1 MSVSSQT
8 NATAARLARWLLDCA
23 VRHWPAET
31 RAWGLALAAEI
42 DETATAREALRWSLG
57 GLSVL
62 ARSVLSGA
70 WTWLKLPAGGSLP
83 GDAPGPDGPSLL
95 PKRSRALTAALVG
108 AAALLL
114 FLPEGR
120 EAMQA
125 VRTSW
130 LGYQLSGWDARTLK
144 KLAARAEKEKD
155 ASALGF
161 VALDT
166 EDSERAA
173 ALTERAAAIDP
184 KLIWVYGVSNH
195 YAENDSLRTE
205 WPARVQA
212 ADPGNAVAYLFAADA
227 LVEPRVHMLVVHG
240 APEETIIKALQS
252 DPGWLVLMER
262 AYRAPRYDSYVL
274 KYYQLAHSM
283 WNREEYLSPAAA
295 LYGSWYAA
303 VPDLRNMRAYSEIK
317 IHEAKTARAAGDLN
331 RAETLLEAVDAFGTR
346 MADSGGE
353 KIEQIIGLMV
363 AKDAEKELA
372 DIYSGPGNT
381 EDARRVALQLAQIE
395 WRVQGMQ
402 TWADP
407 AVPRPRSRGRVGNT
421 SASEVRMA
429 RFRSEATLVQVFG
442 ALAAMTG
449 IASFAA
455 VLLLELWPRK
465 IRNPIPRR
473 AACWTAD
480 HAPAG
485 LLAASGA
492 FLLSFLPFQR
502 AFAEYRGSNDV
513 LAGHER
519 LMEALSALGQIPD
532 YMLGV
537 YGHVTIWS
545 VVTIALTALLIVVA
559 RGIYRTI
566 ES

>member
-1 MSVSSQT
+1 
-8 NATAARLARWLLDCA
+8 
-23 VRHWPAET
+23 
-31 RAWGLALAAEI
+31 
-42 DETATAREALRWSLG
+42 
-57 GLSVL
+57 
-62 ARSVLSGA
+62 
-70 WTWLKLPAGGSLP
+70 
-83 GDAPGPDGPSLL
+83 
-95 PKRSRALTAALVG
+95 
-108 AAALLL
+108 
-114 FLPEGR
+114 
-120 EAMQA
+120 MQA

-130 LGYQLSGWDARTLK
+130 LGYRLSGWDARTLE

-173 ALTERAAAIDP
+173 ALTERAVAIDP
-184 KLIWVYGVSNH
+184 KLIWVCGVRNH
-195 YAENDSLRTE
+195 YAENDSRRTK
-205 WPARVQA
+205 WSARVQA

-227 LVEPRVHMLVVHG
+227 LVEPRIHMLVEHG
-240 APEETIIKALQS
+240 APEQAILKALQS
-252 DPGWLVLMER
+252 DAAWLGLMER

-283 WNREEYLSPAAA
+283 WNREEYLAPAAA
-295 LYGSWYAA
+295 LYGSWYRA
-303 VPDLRNMRAYSEIK
+303 VPDLRSMRVYSEIR
-317 IHEAKTARAAGDLN
+317 IREAKSARAAGDLK
-331 RAETLLEAVDAFGTR
+331 RAESWLEEVDAFGMR

-363 AKDAEKELA
+363 ARDAEKELA
-372 DIYSGPGNT
+372 DIYSGPSNA
-381 EDARRVALQLAQIE
+381 EDARRMALRLAQIE
-395 WRVQGMQ
+395 RRVQAMR

-421 SASEVRMA
+421 SASEVRMS
-429 RFRSEATLVQVFG
+429 RFRREAILVQVFG
-442 ALAAMTG
+442 ALAAITG

-455 VLLLELWPRK
+455 VLLLELWPGK

-480 HAPAG
+480 HAPAM

-492 FLLSFLPFQR
+492 FLWSFLPFQR
-502 AFAEYRGSNDV
+502 AFAEYRASNDV
-513 LAGHER
+513 LTGHER
-519 LMEALSALGQIPD
+519 LMEALSGLGQIPS
-532 YMLGV
+532 YMLSG

-545 VVTIALTALLIVVA
+545 VVTIGLTALLIFVVA
-559 RGIYRTI
+559 SGVYRTI